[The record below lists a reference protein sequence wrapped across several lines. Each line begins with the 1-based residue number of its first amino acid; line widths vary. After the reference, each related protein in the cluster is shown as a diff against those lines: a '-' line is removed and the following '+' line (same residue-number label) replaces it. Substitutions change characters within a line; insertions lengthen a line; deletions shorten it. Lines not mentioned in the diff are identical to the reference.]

1 MVSGASTPSTA
12 PYDAIGE
19 LVRQSEKIAGL
30 LGLKTGIFHIQ
41 FILRDQQ
48 PVIIEICRRPPG
60 DLYIKLV
67 EHATGVDYPGWI
79 VRAFCGD
86 ECDGLTHKKVDGY
99 FLRHCIMAS
108 GSGILENVAID
119 PEVEDKI
126 IDRMM
131 FWNPGDRVKDYLVT
145 KFDIVFLEFN
155 TLDELL
161 NQSKLMQQMI
171 RANDK

>member
-1 MVSGASTPSTA
+1 
-12 PYDAIGE
+12 

-41 FILRDQQ
+41 FILRDQK

-67 EHATGVDYPGWI
+67 EHATGVDYSDWI
-79 VRAFCGD
+79 IRAFCGD
-86 ECDGLTHKKVDGY
+86 ECNDLTHQKVSGY

-108 GSGILENVAID
+108 GSGTLENVTIE

-126 IDRMM
+126 INRMM
-131 FWNPGDRVKDYLVT
+131 FWKPGDCVEDYLVI
-145 KFDIVFLEFN
+145 KFGIVFLEFN
-155 TLDELL
+155 SLDELL
-161 NQSKLMQQMI
+161 NQSKHMQQMI
-171 RANDK
+171 RANVR